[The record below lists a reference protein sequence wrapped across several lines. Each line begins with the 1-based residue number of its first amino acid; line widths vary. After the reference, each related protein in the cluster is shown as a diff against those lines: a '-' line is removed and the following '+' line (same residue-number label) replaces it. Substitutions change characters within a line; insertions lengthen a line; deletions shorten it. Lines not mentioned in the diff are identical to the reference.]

1 MATLG
6 RPTKYDPAMCARVVE
21 MMAEGCS
28 RVEVCADLGIC
39 YETFQRWQESHP
51 DFSESVKRGLQAC
64 QAWWEREGRTNL
76 KDRDFS
82 YTGWYMNMKNRFGW
96 KDKQETTISGELD
109 LNTLTDDQLEF
120 RIVELAAKTGIVPV
134 VAGEGTPGEA

>member
-39 YETFQRWQESHP
+39 FETFQRWQESHP
-51 DFSESVKRGLQAC
+51 DFSESVKRGLQLC

-96 KDKQETTISGELD
+96 KDRNEVDAKVGVTLSISS
-109 LNTLTDDQLEF
+109 DD
-120 RIVELAAKTGIVPV
+120 AGIM
-134 VAGEGTPGEA
+134 